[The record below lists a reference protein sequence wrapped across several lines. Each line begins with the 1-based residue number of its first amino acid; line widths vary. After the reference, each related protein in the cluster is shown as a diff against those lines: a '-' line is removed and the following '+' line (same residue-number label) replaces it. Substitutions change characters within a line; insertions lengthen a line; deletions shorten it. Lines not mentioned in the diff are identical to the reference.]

1 MAELIDPTR
10 VAWLARRAGFGAHA
24 SELPTESVDADDAID
39 TLMAAPAAA
48 PPDPWDGLELDPRN
62 GGRAEAVRAWILR
75 LLDSPAPYLD
85 RRTLMLHGW
94 IVNGVDKVPPGPI
107 VDQIRLFM
115 NAGGGSYPELL
126 RRVTTD
132 ASMLVYLDGTTST
145 GTEPNEN
152 YARELLELFA
162 LGVGEAPDGSEQP
175 YTEDDVLA
183 AARAL
188 TGWVVR
194 RDTAEVVFVPRRH
207 DDTPQTLLEADG
219 VDGVDAV
226 IGAVTDHAEHA
237 RFVARRI
244 ASEYVG
250 DGSDARLADVV
261 DDLASVYDAS
271 GRRLDAV
278 IRSALRHALDGRSLP
293 LVTAP
298 VPWYGAVVR
307 ALGLSGRQ
315 ALTATRTWI
324 RALGQVPLF
333 PPNVAGWPTGAG
345 WLTTDAL
352 IARTNVADLLVGTGD
367 PDGALRIAADD
378 GDLDA
383 IAALLGIPDGFG
395 ATTAAA
401 IRSASSPTAG
411 LTLAL
416 VSPEYL
422 VS

>member
-1 MAELIDPTR
+1 MAEPIDPTR
-10 VAWLARRAGFGAHA
+10 VAWLARRAGLGLRP
-24 SELPTESVDADDAID
+24 SELPAEPVDPSDAID
-39 TLMAAPAAA
+39 ALMAEPTTDAH
-48 PPDPWDGLELDPRN
+48 DPWDGLALDPQD
-62 GGRAEAVRAWILR
+62 GGRAEAVRAWVLR
-75 LLDSPAPYLD
+75 ILDSTTPYLD
-85 RRTLMLHGW
+85 RRTLTLHGW
-94 IVNGVDKVPPGPI
+94 IVNGVDKVPPGPM

-115 NAGGGSYPELL
+115 SAGGGSYPELL

-162 LGVGEAPDGSEQP
+162 LGVGEAPDGSQQP

-183 AARAL
+183 ASRAL

-194 RDTAEVVFVPRRH
+194 RDTAEVAFVPRRH
-207 DDTPQTLLEADG
+207 DAAPQTLLGLSG
-219 VDGVDAV
+219 VGDVDSVIDAV
-226 IGAVTDHAEHA
+226 TAHPEHP

-250 DGSDARLADVV
+250 DATDPQLAEVV
-261 DDLASVYDAS
+261 DDLVEVYDSAD
-271 GRRLDAV
+271 RRLDAV
-278 IRSALRHALDGRSLP
+278 IDAGLRHALDGRNLP
-293 LVTAP
+293 LVTPP
-298 VPWYGAVVR
+298 VPWYAGIAR
-307 ALGLSGRQ
+307 ALDLDGRR
-315 ALTATRTWI
+315 ALAATRSWI

-352 IARTNVADLLVGTGD
+352 IARTNVADLLVGASD
-367 PDGALRIAADD
+367 PDGALQVAADD

-383 IAALLGIPDGFG
+383 IATLLGVPDGFG
-395 ATTAAA
+395 ATTSAA